1 MEIFRTIGIALK
13 KNPIFG
19 LGPGGHA
26 YDGTMEFHNTY
37 LEILAMTGVVGFFIF
52 AKFSLRIYRVLK
64 SDYTLYL
71 IVLPLYAYGLAGFSM
86 RRLVYWNLIV
96 LAVVLA
102 QKKGKGENLVK
113 RSGLP
118 GIEDQAILTR
128 GS

>member
-1 MEIFRTIGIALK
+1 
-13 KNPIFG
+13 
-19 LGPGGHA
+19 
-26 YDGTMEFHNTY
+26 
-37 LEILAMTGVVGFFIF
+37 
-52 AKFSLRIYRVLK
+52 
-64 SDYTLYL
+64 
-71 IVLPLYAYGLAGFSM
+71 
-86 RRLVYWNLIV
+86 VYWNLIV